1 MFPSRRPESVYVWSQ
16 LVGPFRHRALI
27 RILAWRDISGRY
39 RGSLLGSGWSL
50 LTPLLMLAVFTFV
63 FGVVAPTRWPGVEQE
78 GMGMFALRL
87 LAGMVV
93 HGLLSEVVQ
102 RAPSLVTGQPNY
114 VTKIVFPLEALG
126 WVALLTGLFH
136 TVMALLVL
144 ILLNAFLGTGVSPA
158 LLALPLILLPYAL
171 LLLGLAWL
179 LAALGVYLRDLA
191 QVVGPVVMA
200 SMFLGPVFY
209 PRDAMPASI
218 QPLLALNPITVPIEQ
233 TRRVVFEGLWPQW
246 GALAQYSLA
255 AVAVYLFGLWAFGRL
270 KKGFADVI

>member
-1 MFPSRRPESVYVWSQ
+1 MWK
-16 LVGPFRHRALI
+16 LLAGPLRERALI

-50 LTPLLMLAVFTFV
+50 LTPLLMLGVFTFV
-63 FGVVAPTRWPGVEQE
+63 FGVVAPTRWPGAEEQ

-93 HGLLSEVVQ
+93 HGLFAEVLQ
-102 RAPSLVTGQPNY
+102 RAPTLVTSQPNY
-114 VTKIVFPLEALG
+114 VTKVVFPLEVLG
-126 WVALLTGLFH
+126 WVALLTALFH
-136 TVMALLVL
+136 AGMALLVL
-144 ILLNAFLGTGVSPA
+144 VLLNAFLGTGVSAA
-158 LLALPLILLPYAL
+158 LLALPLVLLPFAL
-171 LLLGLAWL
+171 LLLGLSWL

-209 PRDAMPASI
+209 PREAMPAGMQS
-218 QPLLALNPITVPIEQ
+218 PLSLNPITVPVEQ
-233 TRRVVFEGLWPQW
+233 VRRVVFDGLWPQW
-246 GALAQYSLA
+246 EVLAQYGLA
-255 AVAVYLFGLWAFGRL
+255 AVATYLFGLWAFARL